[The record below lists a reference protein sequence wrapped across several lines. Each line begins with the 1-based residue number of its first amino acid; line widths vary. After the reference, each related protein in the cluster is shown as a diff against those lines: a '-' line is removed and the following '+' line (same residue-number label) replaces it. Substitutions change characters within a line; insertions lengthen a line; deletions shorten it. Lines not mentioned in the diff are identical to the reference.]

1 MRSSRT
7 LWTARTPFGSQENLR
22 KSAPTIF
29 YGSAATRS
37 IRVRPLGVNASTELL
52 CVERG
57 SRSWP
62 SELSEIDGVPDRLW
76 LRGDVALIDRRPR
89 VAIVGTRGPSPYGE
103 AQAARFARELA
114 RAGIVV
120 VSGMARGIDQ
130 AAHTAVLDVG
140 GATLAVLGSAVDR
153 PWPDGEVARR
163 LIASGLLLS
172 EFQPGTDPRPHH
184 FPLRNRLISGL
195 CVGVLVVEAAAASG
209 SLITARWAA
218 DQGRQV
224 WALPGRVDHPLSRG
238 AHKLLREGAAL
249 VEAPE
254 EIVREVL
261 GSSPPPGPGGG
272 TPATAET
279 SPMPEPARAI
289 LGTLVGET
297 HDASEI
303 AAILG
308 LEAMQVLAALVE
320 LELAGRIARGPG
332 GLYRRLA

>member
-1 MRSSRT
+1 MARPLDRSNMVRVRMALRQSVVAIFR
-7 LWTARTPFGSQENLR
+7 GS
-22 KSAPTIF
+22 PV
-29 YGSAATRS
+29 TRS
-37 IRVRPLGVNASTELL
+37 IRARLREVKASSELL
-52 CVERG
+52 CVEPG
-57 SRSWP
+57 STSWP
-62 SELSEIDGVPDRLW
+62 SELSQIDGAPDRLW
-76 LRGDVALIDRRPR
+76 LRGEIAWIERRPR

-130 AAHTAVLDVG
+130 AAHTAALDAG

-163 LIASGLLLS
+163 LIATGLLLS

-238 AHKLLREGAAL
+238 THKLLREGAAL
-249 VEAPE
+249 VESPE

-261 GSSPPPGPGGG
+261 GSAPSSEPGGG
-272 TPATAET
+272 SRTTA
-279 SPMPEPARAI
+279 PLPEPASSI
-289 LGTLVGET
+289 LDTLTGET
-297 HDASEI
+297 RNASEI

-308 LEAMQVLAALVE
+308 LDATLVLTALVE
-320 LELAGRIARGPG
+320 LEMAGRIARGPG
-332 GLYRRLA
+332 GLYRRHG

>member
-1 MRSSRT
+1 MH
-7 LWTARTPFGSQENLR
+7 
-22 KSAPTIF
+22 PT
-29 YGSAATRS
+29 S
-37 IRVRPLGVNASTELL
+37 ELL
-52 CVERG
+52 CVEPA
-57 SRSWP
+57 SPSWP
-62 SELSEIDGVPDRLW
+62 SELSEIEGVPDRIW
-76 LRGDVALIDRRPR
+76 LRGRVDLLARRPR

-103 AQAARFARELA
+103 AQAARFARDLA

-130 AAHTAVLDVG
+130 AAHAAALDAG

-163 LIASGLLLS
+163 LVASGLLLS

-249 VEAPE
+249 VESPE
-254 EIVREVL
+254 EVVREVL
-261 GSSPPPGPGGG
+261 ELAGRAGGEGRAAPSPAEAPGDGAG
-272 TPATAET
+272 AL
-279 SPMPEPARAI
+279 PEPARSVLAA
-289 LGTLVGET
+289 LEGET

-303 AAILG
+303 AARLG
-308 LEAMQVLAALVE
+308 LGATDVLATLVE
-320 LELAGRIARGPG
+320 LELAGCIVRGPG

>member
-1 MRSSRT
+1 MRT
-7 LWTARTPFGSQENLR
+7 PWTARTPFGSQGKVRISE
-22 KSAPTIF
+22 SSIF
-29 YGSAATRS
+29 SSRAATRS
-37 IRVRPLGVNASTELL
+37 IPVRLWGVSGPTQLL
-52 CVERG
+52 RIEPG
-57 SRSWP
+57 SPSWP
-62 SELSEIDGVPDRLW
+62 AELSQIEGVPERLW
-76 LRGDVALIDRRPR
+76 LRGEVRLIDLRPR

-103 AQAARFARELA
+103 AQAARFARDLA

-130 AAHTAVLDVG
+130 AAHAAALDVG

-163 LIASGLLLS
+163 LAASGLLLS

-195 CVGVLVVEAAAASG
+195 CAGVLVVEAAAASG

-238 AHKLLREGAAL
+238 THKLLREGAAL
-249 VEAPE
+249 VESPD
-254 EIVREVL
+254 EIVQEVL
-261 GSSPPPGPGGG
+261 GADPS
-272 TPATAET
+272 TAHGRPSGRAASTEIA
-279 SPMPEPARAI
+279 EPLRRVLAA
-289 LGTLVGET
+289 LVGET
-297 HDASEI
+297 RDASEI
-303 AAILG
+303 AAVLG
-308 LEAMQVLAALVE
+308 LDATDVLTSLVE

-332 GLYRRLA
+332 GLYRRLG

>member
-1 MRSSRT
+1 M
-7 LWTARTPFGSQENLR
+7 TATSG
-22 KSAPTIF
+22 
-29 YGSAATRS
+29 
-37 IRVRPLGVNASTELL
+37 LL
-52 CVERG
+52 CIEPG

-62 SELSEIDGVPDRLW
+62 SELSEIEGVPDRLW
-76 LRGDVALIDRRPR
+76 LRGRVELLARRPR

-103 AQAARFARELA
+103 AQAARFGRELA

-130 AAHTAVLDVG
+130 AAHAAALDAG

-153 PWPDGEVARR
+153 PWPDGEIARR
-163 LIASGLLLS
+163 LALSGLLLS

-238 AHKLLREGAAL
+238 AHKILREGAAL
-249 VEAPE
+249 VESPD

-261 GSSPPPGPGGG
+261 ELAPRAEGAAPGS
-272 TPATAET
+272 ATEGAAT
-279 SPMPEPARAI
+279 LPEPARSI
-289 LGTLVGET
+289 LAALEGET
-297 HDASEI
+297 RDASEI
-303 AAILG
+303 AARVGIG
-308 LEAMQVLAALVE
+308 ATDVLAALVE
-320 LELAGRIARGPG
+320 LEIAGRIARGPG